1 MIDQEMLAAGLLW
14 YVAFLLSLTC
24 HEAAHALVAMWG
36 GDMTAAEAGQV
47 SLNPIPHMQR
57 APFGTIVVPLLTY
70 ALQGW
75 MLGWASAPYDP
86 YWQARHP
93 HRAAWMALAGPI
105 ANLLLALGAAIAIH
119 AGISMGDFEAPQR
132 LAFDGVVA
140 AAAAGSTAEAL
151 AKFLSILFS
160 LNLLLMSFNL
170 LPVPPLDG
178 NTAIGLLM
186 SESAALKF
194 YEFSRQPGFMMIG
207 LLIAW
212 NVFGQL
218 FHPIF
223 LAAVNALYFVR
234 GLSYG

>member
-1 MIDQEMLAAGLLW
+1 MIDPTMLATGLLW

-36 GDMTAAEAGQV
+36 GDSTAAQGGQV
-47 SLNPIPHMQR
+47 SLNPIPHMR
-57 APFGTIVVPLLTY
+57 RSPFGTIVVPLISY

-86 YWQARHP
+86 FWQARHP

-105 ANLLLALGAAIAIH
+105 ANLLLVVGAAISIH
-119 AGISMGDFEAPQR
+119 VGIWMGDFSAPQSVGFSHVVEAAPGGTAQG
-132 LAFDGVVA
+132 LAM
-140 AAAAGSTAEAL
+140 
-151 AKFLSILFS
+151 FLSILFS

-186 SESAALKF
+186 SEQAALRF
-194 YEFSRQPGFMMIG
+194 YDFSRQPGFMMIG
-207 LLIAW
+207 LLVAW
-212 NVFGQL
+212 NVFGQM
-218 FHPIF
+218 FNPIF
-223 LAAVNALYFVR
+223 LGAVRLLYPT
-234 GLSYG
+234 LTYG

>member
-1 MIDQEMLAAGLLW
+1 MIDEQMLALGLLW

-24 HEAAHALVAMWG
+24 HEAAHALVAKWG

-47 SLNPIPHMQR
+47 TLNPVPHIR
-57 APFGTIVVPLLTY
+57 RSPFGTIVVPLLTY

-105 ANLLLALGAAIAIH
+105 ANLLLALGAAFFIH
-119 AGISMGDFEAPQR
+119 AGISMGEFAPPDSIGFTRVVEAATGGDAEP
-132 LAFDGVVA
+132 VA
-140 AAAAGSTAEAL
+140 L
-151 AKFLSILFS
+151 FLSILFS

-212 NVFGQL
+212 NVFGQM

-223 LAAVNALYFVR
+223 LGAVNGLYFFR

>member
-1 MIDQEMLAAGLLW
+1 MIDEQMLALGFLW

-24 HEAAHALVAMWG
+24 HEAAHALVAKWG
-36 GDMTAAEAGQV
+36 GDLTAAQAGQV

-57 APFGTIVVPLLTY
+57 SPFGTIVVPLISY

-86 YWQARHP
+86 FWQARHP
-93 HRAAWMALAGPI
+93 HRAAWMALAGPA
-105 ANLLLALGAAIAIH
+105 ANLLLVLGAGIAIH
-119 AGISMGDFEAPQR
+119 AGIWMGDFAPPQSV
-132 LAFDGVVA
+132 AFRSVVQA
-140 AAAAGSTAEAL
+140 TSGGTAQAL
-151 AKFLSILFS
+151 AAFLSILFS

-186 SESAALKF
+186 SEQAALRF
-194 YEFSRQPGFMMIG
+194 YDFSRQPGFIMIG

-212 NVFGQL
+212 NVFGQI

-223 LAAVNALYFVR
+223 LGAVRLLYPS
-234 GLSYG
+234 LTYG

>member
-1 MIDQEMLAAGLLW
+1 MIDQETLALGFLW

-24 HEAAHALVAMWG
+24 HEAAHALVAKWG
-36 GDMTAAEAGQV
+36 GDLTAAQAGQV
-47 SLNPIPHMQR
+47 SLNPVPHMQR
-57 APFGTIVVPLLTY
+57 SPFGTIVVPLISY

-86 YWQARHP
+86 FWQARHP
-93 HRAAWMALAGPI
+93 HRAAWMALAGPA
-105 ANLLLALGAAIAIH
+105 ANLLLVLGAAIAIH
-119 AGISMGDFEAPQR
+119 AGIWMGDFTPPQSI
-132 LAFDGVVA
+132 AFDRIIQATSG
-140 AAAAGSTAEAL
+140 GTAQAL
-151 AKFLSILFS
+151 ASFCSILFS

-186 SESAALKF
+186 SEQAALRF
-194 YEFSRQPGFMMIG
+194 YDFSRQPGFMMIG

-212 NVFGQL
+212 NVFGQI

-223 LAAVNALYFVR
+223 LGAVNLLYP
-234 GLSYG
+234 GLTYG

>member
-1 MIDQEMLAAGLLW
+1 MIDATMLATGFLW

-36 GDMTAAEAGQV
+36 GDSTAARGGQV

-57 APFGTIVVPLLTY
+57 SPFGTIVVPLISY

-86 YWQARHP
+86 FWQARHP

-105 ANLLLALGAAIAIH
+105 ANLLLVAGAAIGIH
-119 AGISMGDFEAPQR
+119 VGIWMGDFSAPQSVAFSHVVEAAPGGTAQG
-132 LAFDGVVA
+132 LAM
-140 AAAAGSTAEAL
+140 
-151 AKFLSILFS
+151 FLSILFS

-186 SESAALKF
+186 SEQAALRF
-194 YEFSRQPGFMMIG
+194 YDFSRQPGFMMIG
-207 LLIAW
+207 LLLAW
-212 NVFGQL
+212 NLFGQM
-218 FHPIF
+218 FSPIF
-223 LAAVNALYFVR
+223 LGAVRLLYPT
-234 GLSYG
+234 LSYG

>member
-1 MIDQEMLAAGLLW
+1 
-14 YVAFLLSLTC
+14 
-24 HEAAHALVAMWG
+24 
-36 GDMTAAEAGQV
+36 
-47 SLNPIPHMQR
+47 
-57 APFGTIVVPLLTY
+57 
-70 ALQGW
+70 
-75 MLGWASAPYDP
+75 
-86 YWQARHP
+86 
-93 HRAAWMALAGPI
+93 
-105 ANLLLALGAAIAIH
+105 
-119 AGISMGDFEAPQR
+119 MGDFEAPQR

-140 AAAAGSTAEAL
+140 AAASGSSAEAV
-151 AKFLSILFS
+151 ATFLSILFS
-160 LNLLLMSFNL
+160 LNLLLLSFNL

-207 LLIAW
+207 LLVAW

-223 LAAVNALYFVR
+223 LGAVNALYFFR

>member
-1 MIDQEMLAAGLLW
+1 MIDQEMLALGFLW

-24 HEAAHALVAMWG
+24 HEAAHALVAKMG
-36 GDMTAAEAGQV
+36 GDLTAAQAGQV

-57 APFGTIVVPLLTY
+57 SPFGTIVVPLISY

-86 YWQARHP
+86 FWQARHP
-93 HRAAWMALAGPI
+93 HRAAWMALAGPG
-105 ANLLLALGAAIAIH
+105 ANLLLVLAAAIAIH
-119 AGISMGDFEAPQR
+119 AGIWMGDFAPPPSIQ
-132 LAFDGVVA
+132 FDRVIQATSDG
-140 AAAAGSTAEAL
+140 TPQAL
-151 AKFLSILFS
+151 ASFLSILFS

-186 SESAALKF
+186 SEQAALRF
-194 YEFSRQPGFMMIG
+194 YDFSRQPGFMMVG

-212 NVFGQL
+212 NVFGQM

-223 LAAVNALYFVR
+223 LGAVNLLYPGVT
-234 GLSYG
+234 YG

>member
-1 MIDQEMLAAGLLW
+1 MIDQEMLAVGFLW

-36 GDMTAAEAGQV
+36 GDLTAAQAGQV
-47 SLNPIPHMQR
+47 SLNPVPHMQR
-57 APFGTIVVPLLTY
+57 SPFGTIVVPLITY

-75 MLGWASAPYDP
+75 MIGWASAPYDP
-86 YWQARHP
+86 FWQARHP
-93 HRAAWMALAGPI
+93 HRAAWMALAGPA
-105 ANLLLALGAAIAIH
+105 ANLLLLLGAALAIH
-119 AGISMGDFEAPQR
+119 IGLWMGDFAPPQSISFKSVVQATSGGTAQG
-132 LAFDGVVA
+132 LA
-140 AAAAGSTAEAL
+140 L
-151 AKFLSILFS
+151 FLSILFS

-186 SESAALKF
+186 SEQAALRF
-194 YEFSRQPGFMMIG
+194 YDFSRQPGFMMIG

-212 NVFGQL
+212 NLFGQI

-223 LAAVNALYFVR
+223 LGAVNLLYPGVT
-234 GLSYG
+234 YG